1 MEYYCITDIGLIR
14 EKNQDSYLCIRN
26 SQGDLLALVADGIGG
41 GKAGEVA
48 SGELIRYFEDVFPKS
63 GPFATIEDAENY
75 ILYHMDKA
83 NSRIY
88 DLSVTYKQY
97 SGMGTTVTGI
107 FISEKGN
114 FSINC
119 GDSRV
124 YGFMPDMT
132 AHLTK
137 DDTLVNQMLEKG
149 EISYE
154 EAINHP
160 KKHYL
165 VKAIGIFEH
174 IDINVHKVK
183 EMDHYLVCSDGLHSY
198 VSDAEIAA
206 IVNDSS
212 KNVEEKVIELKDLA
226 LMKGGYD
233 NITIILIR
241 R

>member
-1 MEYYCITDIGLIR
+1 MEVILDVTDLHI
-14 EKNQDSYLCIRN
+14 EFHDHDKPETVVEDF
-26 SQGDLLALVADGIGG
+26 DL
-41 GKAGEVA
+41 
-48 SGELIRYFEDVFPKS
+48 
-63 GPFATIEDAENY
+63 
-75 ILYHMDKA
+75 
-83 NSRIY
+83 
-88 DLSVTYKQY
+88 
-97 SGMGTTVTGI
+97 
-107 FISEKGN
+107 
-114 FSINC
+114 
-119 GDSRV
+119 
-124 YGFMPDMT
+124 
-132 AHLTK
+132 
-137 DDTLVNQMLEKG
+137 MLEKG

-174 IDINVHKVK
+174 IDIDVHKVK

-226 LMKGGYD
+226 LLKGGYD